1 MDNYIEFIKAR
12 CKDLNDIY
20 YRNIQIEKMRV
31 FIAYNE
37 ALVDSNLISNYVIR
51 SVVEILK
58 DKSNEDNN
66 NISLKEKIEKQLGQ
80 SNVNLENYIAIN
92 KIKKIEKDS
101 DDVFL
106 YLMSGF
112 VLLVLDNSVYVVEAR
127 GNLYRGISEPA
138 GENSIRGAKDSF
150 VESIIKNVGLIR
162 NRIKTEELVYAENII
177 GKKTKTKFGIMYVN
191 TIAKQDLVK
200 YVEDKLKNI
209 DIDGIL
215 DVSYIQEFIEE
226 ENEADFPVSIT
237 TERPD
242 VVSYYLLQGR
252 IVVLVD
258 NSPYALILPA
268 FFEDFFNNI
277 DDYYQRKSNV
287 FLTKIIRYICMILTV
302 MTPAIY
308 LSLITFDQESIPT
321 DLLISFTSQREG
333 VPFPAFVEAIIMIFA
348 FEVLRESDL
357 RSNKIS
363 GNTLSIVGALILG
376 DAAVSAGIVSPI
388 MIIVVALT
396 VISGLTFQDIN
407 IINALRRWR
416 IVFLIFSSLCGLVG
430 IAIAS
435 TFYITSLVSTN
446 SYTKSFTYP
455 LAPLNE
461 IEAKYNILSRSF
473 IPKTVN
479 RQKILTNNLTKLR
492 R

>member
-51 SVVEILK
+51 SIVEILK
-58 DKSNEDNN
+58 DKSNEDTN

-92 KIKKIEKDS
+92 KIKKIEKES

-268 FFEDFFNNI
+268 F
-277 DDYYQRKSNV
+277 
-287 FLTKIIRYICMILTV
+287 LKI
-302 MTPAIY
+302 
-308 LSLITFDQESIPT
+308 
-321 DLLISFTSQREG
+321 
-333 VPFPAFVEAIIMIFA
+333 
-348 FEVLRESDL
+348 
-357 RSNKIS
+357 
-363 GNTLSIVGALILG
+363 
-376 DAAVSAGIVSPI
+376 
-388 MIIVVALT
+388 
-396 VISGLTFQDIN
+396 
-407 IINALRRWR
+407 
-416 IVFLIFSSLCGLVG
+416 FLIILM
-430 IAIAS
+430 
-435 TFYITSLVSTN
+435 ITIREKVMC
-446 SYTKSFTYP
+446 F
-455 LAPLNE
+455 
-461 IEAKYNILSRSF
+461 
-473 IPKTVN
+473 
-479 RQKILTNNLTKLR
+479 
-492 R
+492 

>member
-58 DKSNEDNN
+58 DKSNEDTN

-92 KIKKIEKDS
+92 KIKKIEKES

-473 IPKTVN
+473 IPKNVN